1 VLWLVVSLGGVAVL
15 VCGAWLL
22 LEPVDSAAGL
32 FVVAEAPAAD
42 PAAMLPDEAPVSA
55 VGVVV
60 VPVLPAACWL
70 VQESEIMFTE
80 LTWNEPSLLWLPW
93 ICTS

>member
-15 VCGAWLL
+15 VCGACVL

-32 FVVAEAPAAD
+32 LVVADAPAAA
-42 PAAMLPDEAPVSA
+42 PAPMLLEDWLA

-60 VPVLPAACWL
+60 LPVLPAAC
-70 VQESEIMFTE
+70 
-80 LTWNEPSLLWLPW
+80 
-93 ICTS
+93 